1 MADNLRRGV
10 LVTITVFETPPS
22 NYESTRDFLVMQE
35 KQTHRRVKNANVI
48 TAVFRGDDEGGGK
61 IGEDTV
67 VKIGKDVT
75 HELRRLADDEFGQEV
90 IGA

>member
-1 MADNLRRGV
+1 MADNLKRGV
-10 LVTITVFETPPS
+10 LVTITVFETTQS
-22 NYESTRDFLVMQE
+22 NFEPTRDFLVMQE

-48 TAVFRGDDEGGGK
+48 TGVFHGENGGGK

-75 HELRRLADDEFGQEV
+75 ADLRRLADEEFGQEV